1 MRADGSSSRRRLRV
15 HVVDGVGRAVP
26 ARGLAQWLERL
37 APRSAAGTVTVAI
50 VSDQTSRSLNRSY
63 RGIDRAT
70 DVLSFPAGPAPRG
83 GSVRM
88 PQGSRRAPAER
99 PTTPPHQDL
108 GDVVI
113 ARGVA
118 RRQARSVG
126 HAETTEWRVL
136 ALHGLLHLMG
146 YDHER
151 DAGRMQ
157 RVERRLRQA
166 GGLETGLI
174 EREVRR

>member
-1 MRADGSSSRRRLRV
+1 MRADGSSSRRRLHV
-15 HVVDGVGRAVP
+15 HVVDGVGHRVP

-37 APRSAAGTVTVAI
+37 APRAAAGTVTVAI
-50 VSDQTSRSLNRSY
+50 VSDQASRSLNRSY
-63 RGIDRAT
+63 RGIDHAT
-70 DVLSFPAGPAPRG
+70 DVLSFPSGPPPRQ
-83 GSVRM
+83 GSGLL
-88 PQGSRRAPAER
+88 PQGSG
-99 PTTPPHQDL
+99 PHL

-118 RRQARSVG
+118 RRQARSAG

-146 YDHER
+146 YDHEQ

-166 GGLETGLI
+166 GGLGRGLI